1 MPITEILRTLLVL
14 DVSILA
20 RAAPSFAKKLPRMTG
35 RVFGR
40 PADRDSAAARLAH
53 DEAPVAAFEYLEMVA
68 AIRANDFFERR
79 LYVLVLVV

>member
-1 MPITEILRTLLVL
+1 
-14 DVSILA
+14 
-20 RAAPSFAKKLPRMTG
+20 MTG